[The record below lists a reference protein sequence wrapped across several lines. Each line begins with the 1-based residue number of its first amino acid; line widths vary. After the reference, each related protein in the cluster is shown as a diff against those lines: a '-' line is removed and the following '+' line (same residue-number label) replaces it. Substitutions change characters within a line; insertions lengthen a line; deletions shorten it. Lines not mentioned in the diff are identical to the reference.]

1 MNDLLR
7 PARMELNLL
16 NLAHNFRE
24 VKKLV
29 RQRPVICS
37 VKADAY
43 GHGAL
48 SVSRVLE
55 REGAAALGV
64 ATVKELPRHCDN
76 AK

>member
-48 SVSRVLE
+48 
-55 REGAAALGV
+55 
-64 ATVKELPRHCDN
+64 
-76 AK
+76 